1 MMKRTLIF
9 LIVIFSTNIEFAFA
23 DWPHRVPCPKSISVT
38 EPAWSSAVR
47 NGFTIYSSR
56 SDEPY
61 PAEKFIGADI
71 KNYNTF
77 SCNYELSDGTQVTA
91 IFTMSRCQ
99 AMVGFDIS
107 GKCND
112 PDPEQCTAIC
122 AY

>member
-1 MMKRTLIF
+1 MKRTLFF
-9 LIVIFSTNIEFAFA
+9 LILIFATNIEFAFA
-23 DWPHRVPCPKSISVT
+23 DWPHVARCLKSTSVT
-38 EPAWSSAVR
+38 EPVGGSAVR
-47 NGFTIYSSR
+47 NGFTTHSSR
-56 SDEPY
+56 SDDSY

-77 SCNYELSDGTQVTA
+77 SCNYEVSDGTQVTA
-91 IFTMSRCQ
+91 IFTRSKCQ

-107 GKCND
+107 GRCDN